1 MASPCPQA
9 GSENSEMGMSARI
22 RGFDWS
28 STPLGPIEQWPEP
41 LRIALSIAEHS
52 AFPTAIYW
60 GPELRLLYNDAWA
73 PIPAE
78 RHPWALGRPGAE
90 VWADIWET
98 VGPQM
103 RAVMETGSGFA
114 VYDQLLRMERG
125 GRARDTWWNYSFT
138 PIIGEDGRPAAIFNQ
153 GHEVTQRMLDERRQ
167 EFLLRFSD
175 ELRRLDN

>member
-60 GPELRLLYNDAWA
+60 GPDLRLLYNDAWA
-73 PIPAE
+73 PVPAE

-90 VWADIWET
+90 VWVDIWDV
-98 VGPQM
+98 VGPQFA
-103 RAVMETGSGFA
+103 RVIETGEGFSTF
-114 VYDQLLRMERG
+114 DQMLPMVRG
-125 GRARDTWWNYSFT
+125 GIPRETYWNYSFT
-138 PIIGEDGRPAAIFNQ
+138 PIRGETGLVVGIFNQ
-153 GHEVTQRMLDERRQ
+153 GHEVTERVLGERRGR
-167 EFLLRFSD
+167 FL
-175 ELRRLDN
+175 

>member
-78 RHPWALGRPGAE
+78 RHPAVLGQPAAE
-90 VWADIWET
+90 VWSDIWEV
-98 VGPQM
+98 VGPRSEEHTSELQSRQYLVCRLLLEKKQ
-103 RAVMETGSGFA
+103 RA
-114 VYDQLLRMERG
+114 
-125 GRARDTWWNYSFT
+125 
-138 PIIGEDGRPAAIFNQ
+138 
-153 GHEVTQRMLDERRQ
+153 
-167 EFLLRFSD
+167 
-175 ELRRLDN
+175 